1 MGVEKMIA
9 SKIPEKR
16 RAVDGMMEGMPLVP
30 NSPV

>member
-16 RAVDGMMEGMPLVP
+16 RAVDGMMEGMP
-30 NSPV
+30 